1 MILGTCGAEPNH
13 SAHNSLTWAAMKMRQ
28 SLRALERA
36 FVEETALDR
45 DRRESLR
52 RTAERRAA
60 KRRSERAKS
69 QGKARFTVL
78 SLTLI
83 ATAVI
88 VTVVM
93 FRVLYLI
100 LE

>member
-1 MILGTCGAEPNH
+1 
-13 SAHNSLTWAAMKMRQ
+13 MRQ
-28 SLRALERA
+28 SRRQFERA
-36 FVEETALDR
+36 FVAEAELDR

-60 KRRSERAKS
+60 KRRAERTIR
-69 QGKARFTVL
+69 QGRARFIVL
-78 SLTLI
+78 SLTLL

-88 VTVVM
+88 VAVVM
-93 FRVLYLI
+93 FRALYLI

>member
-1 MILGTCGAEPNH
+1 
-13 SAHNSLTWAAMKMRQ
+13 MKMRQ
-28 SLRALERA
+28 SLNQLERA

-52 RTAERRAA
+52 RTAERRTA
-60 KRRSERAKS
+60 KRRSQRAIK
-69 QGKARFTVL
+69 QGKSRFIIL
-78 SLTLI
+78 SLTLV

-88 VTVVM
+88 VSVVM
-93 FRVLYLI
+93 FRALYLI

>member
-1 MILGTCGAEPNH
+1 
-13 SAHNSLTWAAMKMRQ
+13 MKMRQ
-28 SLRALERA
+28 SRNQLERA
-36 FVEETALDR
+36 FAAETVLDR

-60 KRRSERAKS
+60 KRRSERAIR
-69 QGKARFTVL
+69 QGKSRFIVL
-78 SLTLI
+78 SLTLV

-88 VTVVM
+88 VSLVM
-93 FRVLYLI
+93 FRALYLI

>member
-1 MILGTCGAEPNH
+1 MR
-13 SAHNSLTWAAMKMRQ
+13 MRQ
-28 SLRALERA
+28 SLRQLERA
-36 FVEETALDR
+36 FVAEAELDR

-60 KRRSERAKS
+60 KRRAERTIR
-69 QGKARFTVL
+69 QGRARFIVL
-78 SLTLI
+78 SLTLL

-88 VTVVM
+88 VAVVM
-93 FRVLYLI
+93 FRALYLI

>member
-1 MILGTCGAEPNH
+1 MR
-13 SAHNSLTWAAMKMRQ
+13 MRQ
-28 SLRALERA
+28 SLRQLERA
-36 FVEETALDR
+36 FVEEAELDR

-60 KRRSERAKS
+60 KRRAERTIR
-69 QGKARFTVL
+69 QGRARFLVL
-78 SLTLI
+78 SVTLV

-88 VTVVM
+88 VAVVM
-93 FRVLYLI
+93 FRALYLI

>member
-1 MILGTCGAEPNH
+1 
-13 SAHNSLTWAAMKMRQ
+13 MRQ
-28 SLRALERA
+28 SRNQLERA
-36 FVEETALDR
+36 FAAETVLDR

-60 KRRSERAKS
+60 KRRSERAIR
-69 QGKARFTVL
+69 QGKSRFIVL
-78 SLTLI
+78 SLTLV

-88 VTVVM
+88 VSLVM
-93 FRVLYLI
+93 FRALYLI